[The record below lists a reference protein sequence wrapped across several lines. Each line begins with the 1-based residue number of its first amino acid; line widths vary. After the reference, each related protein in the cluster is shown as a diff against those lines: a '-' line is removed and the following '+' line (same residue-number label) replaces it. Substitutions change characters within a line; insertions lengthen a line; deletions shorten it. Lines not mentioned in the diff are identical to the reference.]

1 METPQTAPPAT
12 PEMVWAILRE
22 LAADQRELA
31 ASQKETDRAIKEFTA
46 SNAASHREMVQ
57 AQKELAAEQMEAAQA
72 RKEAEQERKETE
84 RVLKETSR
92 RLGDFTNSFGEIVEY
107 MVAPN
112 LQDRFFDLGMD
123 FQEVSKD
130 IKIRDKKNGIHFQ
143 IDVYLQNCDTAM
155 LVEVKADLAISDI
168 NTHMERLE
176 KMRRYA
182 DSRGDKR
189 MFLGAVAG
197 VVVKD
202 KVREYALSQG
212 LYLAEPSGET
222 FNITPPHDKPKEW

>member
-46 SNAASHREMVQ
+46 SNAASHREMDR
-57 AQKELAAEQMEAAQA
+57 A
-72 RKEAEQERKETE
+72 REEME
-84 RVLKETSR
+84 RVLKETGR

-123 FQEVSKD
+123 FQEVGKD

-143 IDVYLQNCDTAM
+143 IDVYLQNHDRAM
-155 LVEVKADLAISDI
+155 LVEVKADLAIADV
-168 NTHMERLE
+168 NAHMERLE

-182 DSRGDKR
+182 DLRGDKR
-189 MFLGAVAG
+189 VFLGAVAG

>member
-22 LAADQRELA
+22 LAADQRELT
-31 ASQKETDRAIKEFTA
+31 ASQKETNRAIKEFTA
-46 SNAASHREMVQ
+46 SHREM
-57 AQKELAAEQMEAAQA
+57 AQA
-72 RKEAEQERKETE
+72 RKEMEREHKEME
-84 RVLKETSR
+84 RVLKETAR

-130 IKIRDKKNGIHFQ
+130 IKIRDKKNGIAFQ

-155 LVEVKADLAISDI
+155 LVEVKADLAIGDI
-168 NTHMERLE
+168 NAHMERLE

-182 DSRGDKR
+182 DLRGDKR
-189 MFLGAVAG
+189 VFLGAVAG

-222 FNITPPHDKPKEW
+222 FNITSPHDKPREW

>member
-1 METPQTAPPAT
+1 METLQTANPAT
-12 PEMVWAILRE
+12 PESVWAILRE
-22 LAADQRELA
+22 LAADQRKTARVVEEMA
-31 ASQKETDRAIKEFTA
+31 ADRKE
-46 SNAASHREMVQ
+46 M
-57 AQKELAAEQMEAAQA
+57 AAEQ
-72 RKEAEQERKETE
+72 RETA
-84 RVLKETSR
+84 RVLKETGK

-155 LVEVKADLAISDI
+155 LVEVKADLEIGDI
-168 NTHMERLE
+168 NAHMERLE

-182 DSRGDKR
+182 DLRGDKR
-189 MFLGAVAG
+189 VFLGAVAG

-202 KVREYALSQG
+202 KVREYALG
-212 LYLAEPSGET
+212 HGFYLAEPSGET
-222 FNITPPHDKPKEW
+222 FNITPPRDKPKEW

>member
-1 METPQTAPPAT
+1 MEAQQTANPAT
-12 PEMVWAILRE
+12 PEMVWAIL
-22 LAADQRELA
+22 RELA

-57 AQKELAAEQMEAAQA
+57 AQKEAE
-72 RKEAEQERKETE
+72 RERKETE
-84 RVLKETSR
+84 RVLKETSK
-92 RLGDFTNSFGEIVEY
+92 RLGDFTNSFGEMVEY
-107 MVAPN
+107 MIAPN
-112 LQDRFFDLGMD
+112 LQDRFFDLGID

-143 IDVYLQNCDTAM
+143 IDVYLQNRDTAM
-155 LVEVKADLAISDI
+155 LVEVKADLAIGDI
-168 NTHMERLE
+168 NAHMERLE

-182 DSRGDKR
+182 DLRGDKR
-189 MFLGAVAG
+189 LFLGAVAG

-202 KVREYALSQG
+202 KVREYASSQG

-222 FNITPPHDKPKEW
+222 FNITPPHGKPKEW

>member
-31 ASQKETDRAIKEFTA
+31 ASQKETDRAIKETDRAIKETDRAIKETDRTIKEFTA
-46 SNAASHREMVQ
+46 SNAASHREM
-57 AQKELAAEQMEAAQA
+57 
-72 RKEAEQERKETE
+72 E
-84 RVLKETSR
+84 RVLKETGK

-130 IKIRDKKNGIHFQ
+130 IKIRDKKNDIAFQ

-168 NTHMERLE
+168 NAHMERLE

-182 DSRGDKR
+182 DLRGTKR
-189 MFLGAVAG
+189 VFLGAVAG

-222 FNITPPHDKPKEW
+222 FNITSPHDKPREW

>member
-1 METPQTAPPAT
+1 MEAAQTATPAT
-12 PEMVWAILRE
+12 PEAVWAILRE
-22 LAADQRELA
+22 LAAEQREMA
-31 ASQKETDRAIKEFTA
+31 QAIKEFTA
-46 SNAASHREMVQ
+46 SNAASQRETDR
-57 AQKELAAEQMEAAQA
+57 AL
-72 RKEAEQERKETE
+72 KETD
-84 RVLKETSR
+84 RVLKETGR

-112 LQDRFFDLGMD
+112 LQDRFFDLGLD

-168 NTHMERLE
+168 NAHMERLE

-182 DSRGDKR
+182 DLRGDKR
-189 MFLGAVAG
+189 VFLGAVAG

-212 LYLAEPSGET
+212 FYLAEPSGET

>member
-12 PEMVWAILRE
+12 PETVWAILRE

-46 SNAASHREMVQ
+46 SNAAGHREM
-57 AQKELAAEQMEAAQA
+57 
-72 RKEAEQERKETE
+72 E
-84 RVLKETSR
+84 RVLKETGR
-92 RLGDFTNSFGEIVEY
+92 RLGDFTNSFGEMVEY

-130 IKIRDKKNGIHFQ
+130 IKIRDKKNGIAFQ

-155 LVEVKADLAISDI
+155 LVEVKADLAICDI
-168 NTHMERLE
+168 NAHMERLE

-182 DSRGDKR
+182 DLCGWS
-189 MFLGAVAG
+189 
-197 VVVKD
+197 
-202 KVREYALSQG
+202 
-212 LYLAEPSGET
+212 
-222 FNITPPHDKPKEW
+222 

>member
-1 METPQTAPPAT
+1 
-12 PEMVWAILRE
+12 MVWAILRE

-46 SNAASHREMVQ
+46 SNAASHREMVL

-143 IDVYLQNCDTAM
+143 IDVYLQNHDTAM
-155 LVEVKADLAISDI
+155 LVEVKADLAIGDV
-168 NTHMERLE
+168 NAHMERLE

-182 DSRGDKR
+182 DLRGDKR
-189 MFLGAVAG
+189 VFLGAVAG

-222 FNITPPHDKPKEW
+222 FNITPPNNKPKEW

>member
-1 METPQTAPPAT
+1 
-12 PEMVWAILRE
+12 
-22 LAADQRELA
+22 LAEDQRELA
-31 ASQKETDRAIKEFTA
+31 ASQRELAVSQKETD
-46 SNAASHREMVQ
+46 
-57 AQKELAAEQMEAAQA
+57 
-72 RKEAEQERKETE
+72 

-155 LVEVKADLAISDI
+155 LVEVKADLAIGDI
-168 NTHMERLE
+168 NAHMERLE

-182 DSRGDKR
+182 DLRGDR
-189 MFLGAVAG
+189 RVFLGAVAG

-212 LYLAEPSGET
+212 MYLAEPSGET
-222 FNITPPHDKPKEW
+222 FSITPPHGKPKEW

>member
-1 METPQTAPPAT
+1 METPQAAPPAT

-46 SNAASHREMVQ
+46 SNAASHREMEQ
-57 AQKELAAEQMEAAQA
+57 A
-72 RKEAEQERKETE
+72 RKETE
-84 RVLKETSR
+84 RVLKETGK

-130 IKIRDKKNGIHFQ
+130 IKIRDKKNG
-143 IDVYLQNCDTAM
+143 
-155 LVEVKADLAISDI
+155 SDDRGI
-168 NTHMERLE
+168 NRRAERNG
-176 KMRRYA
+176 RR
-182 DSRGDKR
+182 
-189 MFLGAVAG
+189 
-197 VVVKD
+197 
-202 KVREYALSQG
+202 
-212 LYLAEPSGET
+212 AEGNGSSAKGNGQAPRRFHE
-222 FNITPPHDKPKEW
+222 

>member
-1 METPQTAPPAT
+1 MEAEQTANPAT
-12 PEMVWAILRE
+12 PEAVWAILRE

-31 ASQKETDRAIKEFTA
+31 ASQKETDRAIKETDRVIKEFTA
-46 SNAASHREMVQ
+46 SNAASHREM
-57 AQKELAAEQMEAAQA
+57 
-72 RKEAEQERKETE
+72 E
-84 RVLKETSR
+84 RVLKETGK

-130 IKIRDKKNGIHFQ
+130 IKIRDKKNGIAFQ

-155 LVEVKADLAISDI
+155 LVEVKADLAICDI
-168 NTHMERLE
+168 NAHMERLE

-189 MFLGAVAG
+189 VFLGAVAG

>member
-1 METPQTAPPAT
+1 MEAPQTATPAT
-12 PEMVWAILRE
+12 PDTVWAILRE
-22 LAADQRELA
+22 LAAEQREMA
-31 ASQKETDRAIKEFTA
+31 QAIKEFTA
-46 SNAASHREMVQ
+46 SNAASQRETDRALKETSL
-57 AQKELAAEQMEAAQA
+57 AQKE
-72 RKEAEQERKETE
+72 TD
-84 RVLKETSR
+84 RVLKETGR

-112 LQDRFFDLGMD
+112 LQDRFFDLGLD

-155 LVEVKADLAISDI
+155 LVEVKADLAIGDI
-168 NTHMERLE
+168 NAHMERLE

-182 DSRGDKR
+182 DLRGDKR
-189 MFLGAVAG
+189 VFLGAVAG

>member
-12 PEMVWAILRE
+12 PEMVWAILLE

-31 ASQKETDRAIKEFTA
+31 ASQKETDRAIKETDRAIKEFTA
-46 SNAASHREMVQ
+46 SNAASHREM
-57 AQKELAAEQMEAAQA
+57 
-72 RKEAEQERKETE
+72 E
-84 RVLKETSR
+84 RVLKETGK

-130 IKIRDKKNGIHFQ
+130 IKIRDKKNGIAFQ

-155 LVEVKADLAISDI
+155 LVEVKADLAIGDI
-168 NTHMERLE
+168 NAHMERLE

-182 DSRGDKR
+182 DLRGTKR
-189 MFLGAVAG
+189 VFLGAVAG